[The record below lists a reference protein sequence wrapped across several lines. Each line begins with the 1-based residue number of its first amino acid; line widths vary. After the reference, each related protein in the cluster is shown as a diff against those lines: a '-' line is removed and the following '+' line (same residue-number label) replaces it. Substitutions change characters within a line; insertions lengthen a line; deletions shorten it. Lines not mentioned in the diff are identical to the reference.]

1 MRKKKKNFF
10 FLCQNP
16 FSTAKACKSTERGM
30 VQRQM
35 LLKCAK
41 KKNLDCQFKVGVQNK
56 AIQTKSKG
64 AKILSKWQSCH

>member
-1 MRKKKKNFF
+1 
-10 FLCQNP
+10 
-16 FSTAKACKSTERGM
+16 M

-35 LLKCAK
+35 LLKSAKKK
-41 KKNLDCQFKVGVQNK
+41 KKNLECQFKVGVQNK

>member
-1 MRKKKKNFF
+1 MSKPLFDGQSLQKHRTGYG
-10 FLCQNP
+10 
-16 FSTAKACKSTERGM
+16 SKANATEIG
-30 VQRQM
+30 Q
-35 LLKCAK
+35 K